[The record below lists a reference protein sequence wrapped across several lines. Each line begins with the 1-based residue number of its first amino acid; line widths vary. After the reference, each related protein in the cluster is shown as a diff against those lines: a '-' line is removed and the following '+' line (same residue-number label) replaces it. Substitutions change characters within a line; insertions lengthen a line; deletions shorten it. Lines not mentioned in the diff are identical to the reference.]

1 MGKKKRNK
9 DLRSKREKAMKRD
22 NKEMREIKHWF
33 ETGRKSVSKSLTDQ
47 LPFEDKAP
55 VIEES
60 VIKETDTVYDL
71 GNVKI
76 VKRDDTPRNRKFE
89 KIVMK
94 TQPELKEY
102 LKDYFVKE
110 GKTVIED
117 NGYLFVDGTY
127 PVLLSAHLD
136 TVHDEL
142 PKEIVYENGTIWS
155 PQGIGGDDR
164 CGVYAIMR
172 ILKEIDCP
180 VVFCED
186 EEIGGIGS
194 SMFID
199 SAVFEDLV
207 KSERIRYV
215 IDLDRKGS
223 DEAVYYE
230 LDNNDFKNFVEKE
243 FWHFDWGSFTD
254 ICNICPE
261 LGVAGVNLSI
271 GYHKQH
277 TKEEYVVL
285 SEMDRAIEETKA
297 LIKRTDPNS
306 TFEYIAYSKS
316 YGKYGYWNA
325 YDDDDYGYYGS
336 YGSWVNGKGN
346 TSTGKATEKPTDF
359 FYISYYDI
367 SGEQVEFVQ
376 AVSEYEA
383 IGRFLSTHTEMTFND
398 IFDVGY
404 EEDYDWS
411 GFEKY
416 GYDSVT
422 VTR

>member
-1 MGKKKRNK
+1 
-9 DLRSKREKAMKRD
+9 
-22 NKEMREIKHWF
+22 
-33 ETGRKSVSKSLTDQ
+33 
-47 LPFEDKAP
+47 
-55 VIEES
+55 
-60 VIKETDTVYDL
+60 
-71 GNVKI
+71 
-76 VKRDDTPRNRKFE
+76 
-89 KIVMK
+89 MK

-194 SMFID
+194 AMFID

-271 GYHKQH
+271 GYYKQH
-277 TKEEYVVL
+277 TKGEYVVL

-306 TFEYIAYSKS
+306 TFEYIAYSTS

-336 YGSWVNGKGN
+336 YSYGSWVKDKRN
-346 TSTGKATEKPTDF
+346 TATGKATEKPTDF